1 MSVGVDTGARL
12 PKSGLRAGSHL
23 AFRSTGYH
31 QWVKRPLDILVVLL
45 LMPIALP
52 LILVAAVL
60 IGLDGGTPFYS
71 QKRVGRKRRTF
82 TLWKLRTMVPD
93 ADAILDAHLTAHP
106 EAAREWAVTQK
117 LKHDPRIT
125 PIGALLRKTSLD
137 ELPQLW
143 NVLKGDMSLIGP
155 RPMMLDQTALYPGTA
170 YYDLRPGI
178 TGPWQVSDRNT
189 CSFAKRADFDD
200 AYKADL
206 SFAVDLNILFRT
218 VGVVV
223 RGTGY

>member
-1 MSVGVDTGARL
+1 MSVGVDTGTRL

-23 AFRSTGYH
+23 TFQSNGYR
-31 QWVKRPLDILVVLL
+31 QWVKRPLDILVVTLL
-45 LMPIALP
+45 LPIAVP
-52 LILVAAVL
+52 LIVL
-60 IGLDGGTPFYS
+60 SALLIALDGSAPFYS
-71 QKRVGRKRRTF
+71 QKRVGRKRRAF
-82 TLWKLRTMVPD
+82 TLWKLRTMVPN
-93 ADAILDAHLTAHP
+93 ADAILADYLKANP
-106 EAAREWAVTQK
+106 NAAREWAVTQK
-117 LKHDPRIT
+117 LKSDPRIT

-155 RPMMLDQTALYPGTA
+155 RPMMLDQTALYPGKA

-178 TGPWQVSDRNT
+178 TGPWQVSDRNA

-206 SFAVDLNILFRT
+206 SFALDVNILFRT
-218 VGVVV
+218 VGVVM